1 MATKAFEGPAFGSQS
16 ARFNLNG
23 IHPNL
28 LSTGKMPYDSKN
40 ITESVIMIMII
51 SLELIK
57 NLF

>member
-28 LSTGKMPYDSKN
+28 LSTGKMPYDTKTS
-40 ITESVIMIMII
+40 TESVITN
-51 SLELIK
+51 LIY
-57 NLF
+57 NYFTF